1 MVKRNRKTRRN
12 KNIYALRRIG
22 ISYRVIAEYHGL
34 SIIRVRQIIEA
45 QEAAGIYPEFDWNEW
60 NRQNMEKL
68 AKRMEQEAADAAIDN
83 N

>member
-45 QEAAGIYPEFDWNEW
+45 QEAAG
-60 NRQNMEKL
+60 
-68 AKRMEQEAADAAIDN
+68 EQT
-83 N
+83 